1 MLAMPVATHGRM
13 LVFTD
18 VLSRHDSSDGTIM
31 NKTLAERFEELE
43 RDYHSVVSTK
53 YIGKNV
59 FSHRNQ
65 EFIDSAKG
73 NNWIAR
79 A

>member
-1 MLAMPVATHGRM
+1 M
-13 LVFTD
+13 
-18 VLSRHDSSDGTIM
+18 M

-79 A
+79 AKKLLEDSYGKNSDYYNDF